1 MNYRTGDVHMCGQII
16 SVCNSERIIKSGQY
30 LRQLCSNEKGPVFLT
45 HSVENSDGTDKQKYR
60 CTEKR
65 ISTPSNV
72 YPDLKFT
79 TSVQSLQAPAKR
91 HAG

>member
-1 MNYRTGDVHMCGQII
+1 VKELLKADSICDSYAQMKRVQF
-16 SVCNSERIIKSGQY
+16 
-30 LRQLCSNEKGPVFLT
+30 FLT